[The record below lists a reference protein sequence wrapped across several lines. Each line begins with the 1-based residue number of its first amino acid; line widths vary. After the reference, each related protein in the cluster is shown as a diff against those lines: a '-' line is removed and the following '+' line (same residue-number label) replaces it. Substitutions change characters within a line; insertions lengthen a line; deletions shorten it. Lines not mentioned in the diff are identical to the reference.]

1 LKNDEL
7 RLTPV
12 YAALVA
18 FISTLYPYVGTGPDW
33 NFVVQKSKAL
43 RKSWWANL
51 MYINNYVKPVRN
63 WATNP
68 EMPSPETWYLACDM
82 QMFLISP
89 LFIYPIW
96 RWKKTGVIW
105 TAICLFFFLG
115 ASATVF
121 IVYDLIPAIFLV
133 RT

>member
-51 MYINNYVKPVRN
+51 MYINNFVKPVRN
-63 WATNP
+63 WGTNP
-68 EMPSPETWYLACDM
+68 EMPSLETWYLACDM

-96 RWKKTGVIW
+96 RWKRAGIIW
-105 TAICLFFFLG
+105 TALN
-115 ASATVF
+115 
-121 IVYDLIPAIFLV
+121 FLV
-133 RT
+133 MLGISTIVFVVHNLPPTIFWFRP